1 MSGLSRYVIASIYIL
16 AILTGCSDL
25 KEQDNSEV
33 ALVGEK
39 AILTAQLIERLSD
52 RSNGLNA
59 ANLTEQQKLYVLN
72 GMIEREVQIAAA
84 RLAGYETELT
94 IVAAVENLLINKLRS
109 EQLDKLLADIT
120 ISQADVENYFQQNL
134 QKYTTPAM
142 TRLAIIRLSLSSQAN
157 SDKQAEVKARAEQ
170 AYALALKLPYSV
182 HGFGSL
188 AAKYSDHQAT
198 RYAGGDLG
206 WIQNDNSSKQIDD
219 AVLAAMTNLNETDKM
234 APLVKGADGYY
245 LVKLLG
251 SRALKQQSLEQVG
264 SNIQRILEREKRK
277 SVEADWLLSLR
288 KNIEPVEVNQA
299 VLAGIQIPANLQSQ
313 PAQSLPPKLPNK

>member
-52 RSNGLNA
+52 RSKGLNA

-72 GMIEREVQIAAA
+72 DMIEREVQIAVA

-142 TRLAIIRLSLSSQAN
+142 TRLAIVRLSLSSQAN
-157 SDKQAEVKARAEQ
+157 SDKQADVKARAEQ

-206 WIQNDNSSKQIDD
+206 WIKNDNSNKQIDD
-219 AVLAAMTNLNETDKM
+219 AVVAAMTNLNETDKM

-245 LVKLLG
+245 LVKLLDR
-251 SRALKQQSLEQVG
+251 RALKQQSLEQVG

-313 PAQSLPPKLPNK
+313 SAQSLPPKLPNK